1 MGGDLPELYNGFVAI
16 HFWKAFPLPFCSL
29 LKLENVFALAVRFL
43 QAHVAE
49 SQLDKAGGGGME
61 LVGSSL
67 ELPWGWVARP
77 T

>member
-49 SQLDKAGGGGME
+49 SQLDKAGGGE
-61 LVGSSL
+61 WS
-67 ELPWGWVARP
+67 
-77 T
+77 